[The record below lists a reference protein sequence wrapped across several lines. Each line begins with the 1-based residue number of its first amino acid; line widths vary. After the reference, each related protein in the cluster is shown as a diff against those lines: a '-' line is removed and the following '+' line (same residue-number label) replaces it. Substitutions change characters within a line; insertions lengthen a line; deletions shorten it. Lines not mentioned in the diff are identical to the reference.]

1 MSLLPVALTK
11 SWDGGGGGAGG
22 GRKLF
27 SIFVFLFLLKRQAT
41 ITSPKYRKALK
52 NFFASGCTDKKVGTG
67 VEEFFVKVIF
77 IFFKYTDYRVV

>member
-1 MSLLPVALTK
+1 M
-11 SWDGGGGGAGG
+11 GGGGGA
-22 GRKLF
+22 KIIVDNCF
-27 SIFVFLFLLKRQAT
+27 FLLNRQET

-77 IFFKYTDYRVV
+77 IFSNIQTTV